1 MIILKTRS
9 LFVRYEIL
17 IAANINIGDYCPVGV
32 TPYSLVVVY
41 QSFHRNLLLV
51 FFNVDLCYYEYKAA
65 EKNTSRILSHTML
78 RVEECPESG
87 NITFLRKS
95 ATYPTTGRHIPDDVN
110 F

>member
-32 TPYSLVVVY
+32 TPYSLVDMY

-51 FFNVDLCYYEYKAA
+51 SL
-65 EKNTSRILSHTML
+65 M
-78 RVEECPESG
+78 
-87 NITFLRKS
+87 
-95 ATYPTTGRHIPDDVN
+95 
-110 F
+110 